1 MNKAIICDLDYTLS
15 IPKDRDIYDF
25 NNCLNDK
32 INPFIY
38 NILSN
43 ISTSSTSLL
52 IVTGRE
58 LIFKDITVQ
67 FLKQNSI
74 DYAKIYMRS
83 NGDSRSNDIV
93 KKEIFLNE
101 IKPIWSVLF
110 AIDDNSNVVKMYN
123 EELGLNCLL
132 VKNTQK

>member
-1 MNKAIICDLDYTLS
+1 
-15 IPKDRDIYDF
+15 
-25 NNCLNDK
+25 
-32 INPFIY
+32 
-38 NILSN
+38 
-43 ISTSSTSLL
+43 L

-58 LIFKDITVQ
+58 LRFKDITVQ